1 MTTRRTPAKAAPAK
15 AAPAK
20 ATPKAKPTTDKT
32 ICRWGHGRYHS
43 PATAKDCTEP
53 KAPKHELCAAH
64 EVEMR
69 KAIKAARAKVAP
81 VAAPAPSA
89 KVTPIRRAPKP
100 AAQAPQRVAAMI
112 APEVT
117 VTNK

>member
-1 MTTRRTPAKAAPAK
+1 MPTQPKTATPK

-20 ATPKAKPTTDKT
+20 ATPKAKPTTDKA

-43 PATAKDCTEP
+43 PATAKDCTEA

-69 KAIKAARAKVAP
+69 MAIKAARAKSAP
-81 VAAPAPSA
+81 ATAPAPAA
-89 KVTPIRRAPKP
+89 KVPPIRQAPEAP
-100 AAQAPQRVAAMI
+100 AAQAPQRVAGMI

-117 VTNK
+117 VTKK